1 MPEYFSLR
9 RRFLLVIACLMAIGL
24 FSPACKTLEPA
35 RPQPSQLALSAQSI
49 PRLAGEY
56 EILASP
62 ANSSLLDEIL
72 LFRNY
77 FDLEKRPGPGD
88 RIRIEV
94 LDSNRIKATLLSAS
108 KEIRSKTTRGRFEE
122 GYFRFRHSRLIPFLA
137 INLYRREE
145 VRLTVLENG
154 DLVADDASTGLVFL
168 LFVPVI
174 GGGDHNERS
183 VFRKIK

>member
-1 MPEYFSLR
+1 MPEYTSQCH
-9 RRFLLVIACLMAIGL
+9 RFLMLIAFLAASGL
-24 FSPACKTLEPA
+24 IFPACKTLEPA
-35 RPQPSQLALSAQSI
+35 STRPSQLVLSAPTI
-49 PRLAGEY
+49 ARLAGEY

-62 ANSSLLDEIL
+62 TNSSLLDEIL

-77 FDLEKRPGPGD
+77 FDLEKRPGPED

-94 LDSNRIKATLLSAS
+94 LDSNRIKATLLSAA

-174 GGGDHNERS
+174 GGGDHNKGS
-183 VFRKIK
+183 VFRKIR